1 MPAWSVSGLNCE
13 DDRSRTVVVHK
24 SSLDARLCRRGL
36 RIKPVAVS
44 LSAIVS
50 KAANK
55 ANSRVAVQRKFP
67 LQRCHR
73 RA

>member
-1 MPAWSVSGLNCE
+1 MPAYSVSGLNYA

-36 RIKPVAVS
+36 RIMPVAVS
-44 LSAIVS
+44 LSAIIS
-50 KAANK
+50 KAANQ
-55 ANSRVAVQRKFP
+55 ATISVAVLRKFT

-73 RA
+73 GA